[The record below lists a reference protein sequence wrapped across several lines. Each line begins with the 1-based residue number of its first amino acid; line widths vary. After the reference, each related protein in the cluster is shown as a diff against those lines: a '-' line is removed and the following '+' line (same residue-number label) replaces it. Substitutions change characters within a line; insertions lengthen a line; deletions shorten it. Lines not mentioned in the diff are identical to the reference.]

1 MEKKIATFLTY
12 ILHPLLAPIAGIFI
26 LTRSGTYIA
35 DLNPEIINLITLI
48 VITLTLVL
56 PVCLIPFYLYFKMI
70 RQVSIP
76 ENHERLIPMII
87 TLVAYLG
94 AWFLIRR
101 LPGQPALQPLP
112 AGCMFFVAD
121 RPDYFLLL
129 ENQSPHDRTGGPCRA
144 CFCIITETGSGND
157 DGPTFADHS
166 FRPGRLCQVT
176 AQCPFKV
183 TDSGRISLSGSDGG
197 LFSYSRI
204 G

>member
-12 ILHPLLAPIAGIFI
+12 LLHPLLAPIAGIFI
-26 LTRSGTYIA
+26 LTRSGTYVA
-35 DLNPEIINLITLI
+35 DLNPEIISLITLI

-101 LPGQPALQPLP
+101 LPVSQLYNRFLLGACFSLLIVLIISYYWNISLHMTGLGGLIGLVFALSQKLGVEMMMVLLLLIILSGL
-112 AGCMFFVAD
+112 AGFARLQLNAHSKPQILAGFLIGLTVV
-121 RPDYFLLL
+121 YFLIL
-129 ENQSPHDRTGGPCRA
+129 
-144 CFCIITETGSGND
+144 
-157 DGPTFADHS
+157 
-166 FRPGRLCQVT
+166 V
-176 AQCPFKV
+176 
-183 TDSGRISLSGSDGG
+183 
-197 LFSYSRI
+197 
-204 G
+204 